1 WGSGSPFFFADERK
15 TMKKNNFLILLI
27 SAMLFIPAGVFA
39 AGTDAEDATGKTLAA
54 LETSPRLPATELPQ
68 DDQNTF
74 KKENFTTDGTKPAPI
89 ATVSDDE
96 KIKDTIPAVKAE
108 TVRAEVSTPKTSPVL
123 LPEKKAVEVRTK
135 TEVSSTLN
143 PAELQRRWKALFSKE
158 IASDSIA
165 YTVKSGD
172 SLYVLARKNHTTVD
186 FIKKIND
193 LKSDNIYPRMKLK
206 IHTAPFSIRIDKS
219 KNVLVLYS
227 NDEAVKKYSV
237 ATGKKNC
244 TPVGEFKIT
253 DKLVHPTWF
262 KTGAILPPGS
272 PENALGARWMG
283 FDKPGYGIHGTIE
296 PKSIGTQASEGCIRM
311 LNEEVEELYSLVPVG
326 TKVIIQD

>member
-1 WGSGSPFFFADERK
+1 MILTIAALLVPSMAFA
-15 TMKKNNFLILLI
+15 T
-27 SAMLFIPAGVFA
+27 
-39 AGTDAEDATGKTLAA
+39 GTDVKDATDTTLAT
-54 LETSPRLPATELPQ
+54 LETPQELP
-68 DDQNTF
+68 
-74 KKENFTTDGTKPAPI
+74 KEAPAIFEETDLALSEAGIAPV
-89 ATVSDDE
+89 ATVSE
-96 KIKDTIPAVKAE
+96 YRKKESAASSRKSETAQEESASPKASS
-108 TVRAEVSTPKTSPVL
+108 RI
-123 LPEKKAVEVRTK
+123 PEKKTAGVPARTE
-135 TEVSSTLN
+135 TASALN
-143 PAELQRRWKALFSKE
+143 PVGMQQRWKALFSKE

-165 YTVKSGD
+165 YTVKPGD

-193 LKSDNIYPRMKLK
+193 LKSDNIYPKMKLK
-206 IHTAPFSIRIDKS
+206 IHTAPFSIQIDKS

-253 DKLVHPTWF
+253 DKLLNPTWF

-272 PENALGARWMG
+272 PENALGTRWMG
-283 FDKPGYGIHGTIE
+283 FDKPAYGIHGTIE

-326 TKVIIQD
+326 TKVTIQD

>member
-1 WGSGSPFFFADERK
+1 
-15 TMKKNNFLILLI
+15 MKKNIFVSVLMV
-27 SAMLFIPAGVFA
+27 AWFFMMTACFA
-39 AGTDAEDATGKTLAA
+39 AEAQNENATDRTLAA
-54 LETSPRLPATELPQ
+54 LESPKSAVAAEVKKADEDAFKE
-68 DDQNTF
+68 DDFFVNETKSAPVAAVSDVA
-74 KKENFTTDGTKPAPI
+74 KKESE
-89 ATVSDDE
+89 VS
-96 KIKDTIPAVKAE
+96 PVKAE
-108 TVRAEVSTPKTSPVL
+108 VILPKASVSKASSGIIL
-123 LPEKKAVEVRTK
+123 EKKE
-135 TEVSSTLN
+135 TEASPRKGTPSALN

-158 IASDSIA
+158 VASDSIA
-165 YTVKSGD
+165 YTVKPGD
-172 SLYVLARKNHTTVD
+172 SLYVLAQKNHTTVD

-193 LKSDNIYPRMKLK
+193 LKGDSIYPKMKLK
-206 IHTAPFSIRIDKS
+206 IHTAPFSIQIDKS
-219 KNVLVLYS
+219 RNSMILYS

-272 PENALGARWMG
+272 PENALGTRWMG

-311 LNEEVEELYSLVPVG
+311 LNEEVEELYSVVPVG
-326 TKVIIQD
+326 TKVTIQD